1 MQQGLTLTN
10 LKLTEKL
17 IATIMNQ
24 VIISEYTYFL
34 EIFVYLEI

>member
-1 MQQGLTLTN
+1 MQQGLSLTN
-10 LKLTEKL
+10 LKLTQKMT
-17 IATIMNQ
+17 ANIMNQ